1 MIVMIGWPS
10 SLYLWHRVR
19 RAHLSSL
26 EQLFMSLSFAAAA
39 ALSVATWLLSMRAGV
54 RALQQMDRTP
64 V

>member
-1 MIVMIGWPS
+1 M
-10 SLYLWHRVR
+10 L
-19 RAHLSSL
+19 
-26 EQLFMSLSFAAAA
+26 LSFAAAA